1 MSAPF
6 PSRAWAADE
15 AEGLFDS
22 LPYPSLE
29 VLSHLRGRGVSAD
42 GLSEPELPRMATVR
56 FNGSFFAFVEAAD
69 SGGEALIFLA
79 RDDMGRPAD
88 LVAWS
93 PRHKELAP
101 HFGAVGIL
109 GADDLLASRLTA
121 EAALAVH
128 RTPFEWLLAERCG
141 VVILDPDRA
150 AIELRDF
157 GPFAAQDEQHG
168 LMLRAL
174 FRAREPRIYVPER
187 RAA

>member
-1 MSAPF
+1 MSCSF

-29 VLSHLRGRGVSAD
+29 VLSCLRGRGVSAD
-42 GLSEPELPRMATVR
+42 ALCEPELPRMARVR
-56 FNGSFFAFVEAAD
+56 FNGSFFDFVEAGD
-69 SGGEALIFLA
+69 GGGEALVFLA
-79 RDDMGRPAD
+79 RDDIGKPAD

-93 PRHKELAP
+93 HRHKGLAP
-101 HFGAVGIL
+101 HFGAVGVL
-109 GADDLLASRLTA
+109 GANDILAPRLTA

-174 FRAREPRIYVPER
+174 FRTREPRIYVPER

>member
-1 MSAPF
+1 MSWRF

-15 AEGLFDS
+15 AEGLFNS
-22 LPYPSLE
+22 LPYPPLE

-42 GLSEPELPRMATVR
+42 ALSEPELPRMARVR
-56 FNGSFFAFVEAAD
+56 FNGSFFDFVED
-69 SGGEALIFLA
+69 GDGGGGALIFLA
-79 RDDMGRPAD
+79 RDDMGKPAD

-93 PRHKELAP
+93 HRHKELAS

-109 GADDLLASRLTA
+109 GADDLLAPRLTA

-150 AIELRDF
+150 AVELRDF
-157 GPFAAQDEQHG
+157 GPFAAKDEQHG

-174 FRAREPRIYVPER
+174 FRANEPKVYVPIR